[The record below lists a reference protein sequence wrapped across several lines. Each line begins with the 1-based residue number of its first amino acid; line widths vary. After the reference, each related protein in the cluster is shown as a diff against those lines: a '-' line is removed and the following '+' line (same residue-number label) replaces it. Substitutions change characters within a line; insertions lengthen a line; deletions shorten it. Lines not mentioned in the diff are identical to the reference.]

1 VLFQTYHE
9 INYQANTKAAP
20 NQLWEYE
27 NEGGFLRNGLNY
39 YANYVVAYQLPL
51 SPALSLIGFMA
62 EMKLK
67 LWDQLDYDEVKR
79 KNSGYDLSEWQFS
92 ALYNAGITKRLSATL
107 ILQLATELNY
117 TEWTRD
123 RYYLG
128 RELDEETPV
137 RLSFYRAAAIITW
150 KLH

>member
-9 INYQANTKAAP
+9 INYQANTKAGK

-39 YANYVVAYQLPL
+39 YANIVLAYQLPL
-51 SPALSLIGFMA
+51 SPSLNLVGFMG

-67 LWDQLDYDEVKR
+67 LWDELDYDEAKR
-79 KNSGYDLSEWQFS
+79 KNSGYDLPELKFS
-92 ALYNAGITKRLSATL
+92 ALYNAGITERLSAAL
-107 ILQLATELNY
+107 IFQLATELNY

-123 RYYLG
+123 LYYLS
-128 RELDEETPV
+128 RELDEETPI